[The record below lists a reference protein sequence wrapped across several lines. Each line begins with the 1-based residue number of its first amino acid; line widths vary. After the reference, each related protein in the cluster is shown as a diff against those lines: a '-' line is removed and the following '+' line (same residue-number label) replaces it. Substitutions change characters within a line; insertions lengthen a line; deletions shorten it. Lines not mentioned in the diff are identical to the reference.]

1 MTGEERLEAL
11 IVAAVRTRGWT
22 RAYAESNAW
31 AWLSKE
37 SGVMVRWEFMTAE
50 QRWAVEAA
58 LEKHDAAAR
67 FRRKPRTKRFEQAV
81 MQFQRKPE
89 YGPDWHEHNRAFLA
103 ELEADGVLAVIC
115 GKEDDEMELVLCG

>member
-11 IVAAVRTRGWT
+11 IVAAMRTRGWT

-37 SGVMVRWEFMTAE
+37 SGVMVHWEAMTVE
-50 QRWAVEAA
+50 QRWTAEAA

-81 MQFQRKPE
+81 MQFQRTDVYDE
-89 YGPDWHEHNRAFLA
+89 AWHIRNRAILE
-103 ELEADGVLAVIC
+103 ELEANGVLAVIC